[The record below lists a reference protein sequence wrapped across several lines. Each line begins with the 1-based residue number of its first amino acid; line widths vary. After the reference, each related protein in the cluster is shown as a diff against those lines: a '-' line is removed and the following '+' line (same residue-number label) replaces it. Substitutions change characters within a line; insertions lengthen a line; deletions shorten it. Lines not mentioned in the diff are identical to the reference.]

1 MKKEDLNKIKNITE
15 EFFQKTSFETEVKV
29 KETENST
36 VSVELKMEEPQ
47 VLIGEGGQTLFEIQR
62 LLKIILKKSIST
74 EEPFFVDF
82 DINEYKKKKQNY
94 LKEMARSA
102 ADEVVL
108 SRKEKKLAPMPAY
121 ERRIVH
127 MELASRSDI
136 TTESFGEGLERSVVI
151 KPSS

>member
-1 MKKEDLNKIKNITE
+1 MKKEDLKKIKNITE